1 MKNAEDISKQAK
13 IYEQL
18 ILNQIGAFIANKRNE
33 KNITIRELNKITG
46 VSIGVISDL
55 ENAKSMPRVETLIK
69 LAEAL
74 EISLSLIFENMKP
87 ATQKTSNKSKIIPD
101 DMNKYDKISTLLAGL
116 SYAKEEITD
125 IISYIKFTDYKKQ
138 KWDELI
144 AKIGKSCQNC

>member
-1 MKNAEDISKQAK
+1 MKNTEDISKQAK

-55 ENAKSMPRVETLIK
+55 ENAKSMPRVETIIK

-138 KWDELI
+138 K
-144 AKIGKSCQNC
+144 

>member
-1 MKNAEDISKQAK
+1 MKNTEDISKQAK

-87 ATQKTSNKSKIIPD
+87 ATQKTSNKSFNTIFRKIFR
-101 DMNKYDKISTLLAGL
+101 
-116 SYAKEEITD
+116 KE
-125 IISYIKFTDYKKQ
+125 
-138 KWDELI
+138 L
-144 AKIGKSCQNC
+144 

>member
-55 ENAKSMPRVETLIK
+55 ENAKSMPRIETIIK

-87 ATQKTSNKSKIIPD
+87 ATQKISNHSKIIPD

-138 KWDELI
+138 K
-144 AKIGKSCQNC
+144 

>member
-55 ENAKSMPRVETLIK
+55 ENAKSMPRVETIIK

-101 DMNKYDKISTLLAGL
+101 NMNKYDKISTLLAGL
-116 SYAKEEITD
+116 SYAKEEITN

-138 KWDELI
+138 K
-144 AKIGKSCQNC
+144 

>member
-1 MKNAEDISKQAK
+1 MKKAEDISKQAK

-138 KWDELI
+138 K
-144 AKIGKSCQNC
+144 

>member
-1 MKNAEDISKQAK
+1 MKNTEDISKQAK

-87 ATQKTSNKSKIIPD
+87 ATQKTSNSSKIIPD

-138 KWDELI
+138 K
-144 AKIGKSCQNC
+144 

>member
-1 MKNAEDISKQAK
+1 MKNVEDISKQAK

-55 ENAKSMPRVETLIK
+55 ENAKSMPRIETIIK

-116 SYAKEEITD
+116 SYTKEDITD

-138 KWDELI
+138 K
-144 AKIGKSCQNC
+144 

>member
-18 ILNQIGAFIANKRNE
+18 ILNQIGAFIANKRNK

-55 ENAKSMPRVETLIK
+55 ENAKSMPRIETLIK

-87 ATQKTSNKSKIIPD
+87 ATQKTSNSSKIIPD

-138 KWDELI
+138 K
-144 AKIGKSCQNC
+144 

>member
-55 ENAKSMPRVETLIK
+55 ENAKSMPRVETIIK

-116 SYAKEEITD
+116 SYAKEDITD

-138 KWDELI
+138 K
-144 AKIGKSCQNC
+144 

>member
-87 ATQKTSNKSKIIPD
+87 ATQKTSNSSKIIPD

>member
-87 ATQKTSNKSKIIPD
+87 ATQKTSNSSKIIPD

-138 KWDELI
+138 K
-144 AKIGKSCQNC
+144 

>member
-87 ATQKTSNKSKIIPD
+87 ATQKTSNSSKIIPD
-101 DMNKYDKISTLLAGL
+101 DMNKYDKICTLLAGL

-138 KWDELI
+138 K
-144 AKIGKSCQNC
+144 

>member
-1 MKNAEDISKQAK
+1 MKNVEDISKQAK

-55 ENAKSMPRVETLIK
+55 ENAKSMPRIETIIK

-87 ATQKTSNKSKIIPD
+87 ATQKISNHSKIIPD
-101 DMNKYDKISTLLAGL
+101 DINKYDKISTLLAGL
-116 SYAKEEITD
+116 SYTKEEIAD

-138 KWDELI
+138 K
-144 AKIGKSCQNC
+144 

>member
-1 MKNAEDISKQAK
+1 MKNADDISKQAK

-87 ATQKTSNKSKIIPD
+87 ATQKTSNSSKIIPD

-138 KWDELI
+138 K
-144 AKIGKSCQNC
+144 

>member
-87 ATQKTSNKSKIIPD
+87 ATQKISNSSKIIPD

>member
-55 ENAKSMPRVETLIK
+55 ENAKSMPRVETIIK

-74 EISLSLIFENMKP
+74 KISLSLIFENMKP

-138 KWDELI
+138 K
-144 AKIGKSCQNC
+144 

>member
-1 MKNAEDISKQAK
+1 MKNTEDISKQAK

-116 SYAKEEITD
+116 SYTKEEITD

-138 KWDELI
+138 K
-144 AKIGKSCQNC
+144 

>member
-87 ATQKTSNKSKIIPD
+87 ATQKISNSSKIIPD

-138 KWDELI
+138 K
-144 AKIGKSCQNC
+144 

>member
-55 ENAKSMPRVETLIK
+55 ENAKSMPRIETIIK

-87 ATQKTSNKSKIIPD
+87 ATQKISNHSKIIPD
-101 DMNKYDKISTLLAGL
+101 DINKYDKISTLLAGL
-116 SYAKEEITD
+116 SYTKEEIAD

-138 KWDELI
+138 K
-144 AKIGKSCQNC
+144 

>member
-138 KWDELI
+138 K
-144 AKIGKSCQNC
+144 

>member
-74 EISLSLIFENMKP
+74 EISLFLIFENMKP

-138 KWDELI
+138 K
-144 AKIGKSCQNC
+144 

>member
-1 MKNAEDISKQAK
+1 MKNVEDISKQAK

-55 ENAKSMPRVETLIK
+55 ENAKSMPRIETIIK

-87 ATQKTSNKSKIIPD
+87 ATQKISNHSKIIPD

-116 SYAKEEITD
+116 SYTKEEIAD

-138 KWDELI
+138 K
-144 AKIGKSCQNC
+144 

>member
-55 ENAKSMPRVETLIK
+55 ENAKSMPRIETIIK

-138 KWDELI
+138 K
-144 AKIGKSCQNC
+144 

>member
-18 ILNQIGAFIANKRNE
+18 ILNQIGSFIANKRNE

-55 ENAKSMPRVETLIK
+55 ENAKSMPRVETIIK

-138 KWDELI
+138 K
-144 AKIGKSCQNC
+144 

>member
-55 ENAKSMPRVETLIK
+55 ENAKSMPRVETIIK

-74 EISLSLIFENMKP
+74 EISLSSIFENMKP

-138 KWDELI
+138 K
-144 AKIGKSCQNC
+144 

>member
-55 ENAKSMPRVETLIK
+55 ENAKSMPRVETIIK

-138 KWDELI
+138 K
-144 AKIGKSCQNC
+144 

>member
-116 SYAKEEITD
+116 SYTKEEITD

-138 KWDELI
+138 K
-144 AKIGKSCQNC
+144 

>member
-33 KNITIRELNKITG
+33 KNITIRELNKNTG

-87 ATQKTSNKSKIIPD
+87 ATQKTSNNSKIIPD

-116 SYAKEEITD
+116 SYTKEEITD

-138 KWDELI
+138 K
-144 AKIGKSCQNC
+144 

>member
-55 ENAKSMPRVETLIK
+55 ENAKSMPRVETIIK

-125 IISYIKFTDYKKQ
+125 IISYIKFTNYKKQ
-138 KWDELI
+138 K
-144 AKIGKSCQNC
+144 

>member
-18 ILNQIGAFIANKRNE
+18 ILNQIGAFFANKRNE

-55 ENAKSMPRVETLIK
+55 ENAKSMPRVETIIK

-138 KWDELI
+138 K
-144 AKIGKSCQNC
+144 

>member
-87 ATQKTSNKSKIIPD
+87 AAQKISNSSKIIPD

-138 KWDELI
+138 K
-144 AKIGKSCQNC
+144 

>member
-87 ATQKTSNKSKIIPD
+87 ATQKTSNSSKIIPD

-116 SYAKEEITD
+116 SYTKEEITD

-138 KWDELI
+138 K
-144 AKIGKSCQNC
+144 

>member
-116 SYAKEEITD
+116 SYTKEEITD

-138 KWDELI
+138 
-144 AKIGKSCQNC
+144 GYVTTNS

>member
-1 MKNAEDISKQAK
+1 MKNVEDISKQAK

-55 ENAKSMPRVETLIK
+55 ENAKSMPRIETIIK

-87 ATQKTSNKSKIIPD
+87 ATQKISNHSKIIPD
-101 DMNKYDKISTLLAGL
+101 DINKYDKISTLLAGL
-116 SYAKEEITD
+116 SYTKEDITD

-138 KWDELI
+138 K
-144 AKIGKSCQNC
+144 

>member
-55 ENAKSMPRVETLIK
+55 ENAKSMPRVETIIK

>member
-1 MKNAEDISKQAK
+1 MKKAEDISKQAK

-87 ATQKTSNKSKIIPD
+87 ATQKISNSSKIIPD

-138 KWDELI
+138 K
-144 AKIGKSCQNC
+144 

>member
-55 ENAKSMPRVETLIK
+55 ENAKSMPRVETIIK

-87 ATQKTSNKSKIIPD
+87 ATQKKSNKSKIIPD

-138 KWDELI
+138 K
-144 AKIGKSCQNC
+144 

>member
-116 SYAKEEITD
+116 SYAKEDITD

-138 KWDELI
+138 K
-144 AKIGKSCQNC
+144 

>member
-1 MKNAEDISKQAK
+1 MKNAEDINKQAK

-55 ENAKSMPRVETLIK
+55 ENAKSMPRIETLIK

-74 EISLSLIFENMKP
+74 EISLSSIFENMKP
-87 ATQKTSNKSKIIPD
+87 ATQKTPNHSKIIPD

-116 SYAKEEITD
+116 SYTKEEIAD

-138 KWDELI
+138 K
-144 AKIGKSCQNC
+144 